1 MVSKGEATRN
11 VIIEK
16 SAPIFNKRGYSGTSL
31 SDIMEATGLR
41 KGGIYNHFPN
51 KDAIALEAFDYAYG
65 IARERYRAAL
75 REAGRDSVKQLF
87 GMLEV
92 FARNVEDPP
101 IAGGCPVLNTAVDS
115 DDTHPELRLHARNAI
130 TEWRTTIQKIITR
143 GQERGMFREEVHGD
157 TVATTMIALLE
168 GAVMMSRLYR
178 DRLYMDR
185 AMEHVRRYLENEVLL
200 PREPESAE

>member
-1 MVSKGEATRN
+1 MSKGEETRLI
-11 VIIEK
+11 IIEK
-16 SAPIFNKRGYSGTSL
+16 AAPIFNKRGYSGTSL
-31 SDIMEATGLR
+31 SDIMEATGLQ
-41 KGGIYNHFPN
+41 KGGIYNHFAN
-51 KDAIALEAFDYAYG
+51 KDAIALESFDYAYN

-75 REAGRDSVKQLF
+75 KEAGRDPVKQLF

-130 TEWRTTIQKIITR
+130 TEWRMTIQKIIRR
-143 GQERGMFREEVHGD
+143 GQERGVFREDVHGD
-157 TVATTMIALLE
+157 TIATMMIALLE

-178 DRLYMDR
+178 DRLFMDR
-185 AMEHVRRYLENEVLL
+185 AVEHVRTYLERDVVL
-200 PREPESAE
+200 PTP